1 MLNLL
6 RNFNVEEATL
16 STWVFKKRIKA
27 TNPIFT
33 GHWVGISREL
43 INEIKGFINN
53 EKIKYTELIEYGLL
67 SQNNESSLL
76 RIGTDE
82 TEANKILTLSANQT
96 AELKATDVKHLA
108 NCDFYSIK
116 LVHDDTVLHCI
127 KKTDSSW
134 RTKKK
139 KGLRSLAY
147 KNNTLT
153 VDDSP
158 KFDIAK
164 SFDFFIIENDIFI
177 KSKRLFE
184 SILSYKQA
192 HINNFEEL
200 TSEPEFQEIFNDI
213 NQLNIYVGTNAMQL
227 RRASAIKQKS
237 YYKNDL
243 FMESLKSNAARF
255 RLNLQFDENNK
266 IIVTP
271 QNCADIFQAL
281 LDHRLQSHY
290 QEHLYDV
297 PNALL
302 VQ

>member
-1 MLNLL
+1 MLNIL
-6 RNFNVEEATL
+6 RNFNVDEATL
-16 STWVFKKRIKA
+16 SLWVFRRRIKA

-33 GHWVGISREL
+33 GHWVEISREL
-43 INEIKGFINN
+43 TNELKGFVNY
-53 EKIKYTELIEYGLL
+53 EKIKYTELVEYDLL

-116 LVHDDTVLHCI
+116 LVHNDKVLHCI

-153 VDDSP
+153 IDDTP

-164 SFDFFIIENDIFI
+164 SFDFFITEQSIFI
-177 KSKRLFE
+177 KNKGLFE

-192 HINNFEEL
+192 HLDNFAEL
-200 TSEPEFQEIFNDI
+200 TSEPEFQKIFDST
-213 NQLNIYVGTNAMQL
+213 QHLATYVGNNAMQL
-227 RRASAIKQKS
+227 RRASAIRHKS
-237 YYKNDL
+237 YYKNEL
-243 FMESLKSNAARF
+243 FMESLKSNARRF
-255 RLNLQFDENNK
+255 RLNLQFDGNNK

-271 QNCADIFQAL
+271 ENCADIFQAL

>member
-6 RNFNVEEATL
+6 RNFNADEATL
-16 STWVFKKRIKA
+16 SMWVFRKRIKD

-43 INEIKGFINN
+43 TKEIKGFVNK
-53 EKIKYTELIEYGLL
+53 EKIKHTELVEYSLL

-96 AELKATDVKHLA
+96 AELKATDIKHLA

-116 LVHDDTVLHCI
+116 LVHDDIVLHCI

-134 RTKKK
+134 KTKKRH
-139 KGLRSLAY
+139 GLRSLAY

-164 SFDFFIIENDIFI
+164 SFDFFILENNIFI
-177 KSKRLFE
+177 KNKGMFE

-192 HINNFEEL
+192 HINNFAEL
-200 TSEPEFQEIFNDI
+200 TSEPEFQNIFNDI
-213 NQLNIYVGTNAMQL
+213 NPLNAYVGTNAMQL
-227 RRASAIKQKS
+227 RRASAIRQKS

-243 FMESLKSNAARF
+243 FMVILKSNAARF

-266 IIVTP
+266 IIVTSE
-271 QNCADIFQAL
+271 NCADIFQAL